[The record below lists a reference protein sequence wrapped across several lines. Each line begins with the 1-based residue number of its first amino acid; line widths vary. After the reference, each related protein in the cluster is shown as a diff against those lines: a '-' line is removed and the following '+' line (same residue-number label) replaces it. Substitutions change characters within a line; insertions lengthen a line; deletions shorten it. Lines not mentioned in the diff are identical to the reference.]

1 MGKVINVLKFLV
13 KLISNL
19 FFGLVIFVFGY
30 ITMQNYLTTQD
41 IKTDLKYYNSVL
53 YLLTDYVKMI
63 KADNIDNLKRDI
75 AQVEAIKALAT
86 NMDELYKNH
95 NEVVDA
101 VNSIVTYI
109 ENAPQIDYVQ
119 KRMKELKLTQINV
132 MIVNKAQGMLG
143 SGETLKYND
152 RYYILSV
159 AHLFKDENKDKLE
172 MWENGEKICDLRI
185 VKMDKALDLC
195 LFASVDENIV
205 PHYYT
210 ELAEE
215 EPLPTE
221 EIYVIGNPMGTEDY
235 LSEGR
240 IINYD
245 KKFAWYF
252 DHSYFGSSGG
262 GIYNKNGQLVGTIDV
277 MLALNSNGVVI
288 SQIPSFVIHGA
299 VRLSV
304 IKSFLEDIK

>member
-1 MGKVINVLKFLV
+1 MEQLMNKVIKILF
-13 KLISNL
+13 NL
-19 FFGLVIFVFGY
+19 FIGAVIFLFTFTT
-30 ITMQNYLTTQD
+30 IQNYLMIQD
-41 IKTDLKYYNSVL
+41 IQQNLRYYNRAL
-53 YLLTDYVKMI
+53 YLLTDYVRTI

-75 AQVEAIKALAT
+75 TQVEAIKALAT

-109 ENAPQIDYVQ
+109 ENVPQIEAHQ
-119 KRMKELKLTQINV
+119 KRIKELGLLQINV
-132 MIVNKAQGMLG
+132 MIVNITEGFQG

-152 RYYILSV
+152 KYYILSV

-172 MWENGEKICDLRI
+172 LWENGEKICDLKI
-185 VKMDKALDLC
+185 VKMDKTLDLC
-195 LFASVDENIV
+195 LFAPVDENIV

-221 EIYVIGNPMGTEDY
+221 EIYVIGNPMGIEDY
-235 LSEGR
+235 LSDGR

-277 MLALNSNGVVI
+277 MVASNPVGTAI